1 MIILTRVLKFILD
14 IMSSILIIIN
24 IIYYISSDFTLYLYA
39 IFFKLR
45 CLMFSYC
52 LFFII

>member
-24 IIYYISSDFTLYLYA
+24 IIYYISSDFTLYLLLVGM
-39 IFFKLR
+39 IF
-45 CLMFSYC
+45 S
-52 LFFII
+52 FFGLGST